1 MTDTINQND
10 PALLSELP
18 EDDGAPEMDQLPEE
32 FDLLGTDLH
41 LTGAQAVLGEDEDGR
56 KRMECTL
63 TLKGV
68 PSLIRAVVSN
78 LTASPYLLILISDPD
93 APLYAL
99 AHRHEQLAIL
109 GDDEEEEEPE
119 AAPRRPRKPRQSP
132 PASMAG
138 LSDGEAPD
146 DAPKRGPGR
155 PRKVKPGDAPPPVP
169 APAPAPAA
177 GPSNVVELPRADHGT
192 PAGASFTGRVV
203 VDEAG
208 AATVTVSPSV
218 PAVTK
223 QPELPEDD
231 LFPEG
236 TAAPEPRKHQFN
248 PPPAVRAGALGE
260 LVRFLCVEAKAV
272 GLTPDT
278 ALPAISEWF
287 LENSS
292 TIKSVSDKPRDI
304 LKGMIDRGMPKFVTN
319 NWPAD

>member
-1 MTDTINQND
+1 MSD
-10 PALLSELP
+10 PTGANAAELNP
-18 EDDGAPEMDQLPEE
+18 EVLEDDGPQVDQLPEE
-32 FDLLGTDLH
+32 FDLLGPDLH
-41 LTGAQAVLGEDEDGR
+41 LTGAQAVLGEDADGK

-63 TLKGV
+63 TLKGA

-78 LTASPYLLILISDPD
+78 LTASPYLLTLISDPD

-109 GDDEEEEEPE
+109 GDEEEDDEPE

-138 LSDGEAPD
+138 LSDGEAPE

-155 PRKVKPGDAPPPVP
+155 PRKVKPNDAPPTSP
-169 APAPAPAA
+169 APAPALADGA
-177 GPSNVVELPRADHGT
+177 SNVVELPRA
-192 PAGASFTGRVV
+192 AGG
-203 VDEAG
+203 
-208 AATVTVSPSV
+208 ATVRQSSLVAGVGVAQEASP
-218 PAVTK
+218 PEPAAVTK
-223 QPELPEDD
+223 QLELPEDD
-231 LFPEG
+231 LFAQG
-236 TAAPEPRKHQFN
+236 TAAPEPRKHQFS

-260 LVRFLCVEAKAV
+260 LVRFLCVEAKAS